1 MPTFDFPNN
10 KKRKFLMVNAAP
22 FGPLALFASLR
33 EEEVR
38 EGERRGQGGK
48 GGWGVKKEKYR
59 VKCDDE

>member
-38 EGERRGQGGK
+38 EGERRGEGGM
-48 GGWGVKKEKYR
+48 VRKKKR
-59 VKCDDE
+59 NTV